1 MDDEQRYTAALS
13 KDARFDGVFF
23 VAVRTTGIY
32 CRPSCPAI
40 TPKRVNIVFYPTAAA
55 AQQAGFRACKRCR
68 PDASPGSPEW
78 NVRSDVAGR
87 AMRLIA
93 DGVVD
98 RSGVDG
104 LAARLGY
111 SARQV
116 GRLLTAEVGAAPLA
130 LARAQRARTARV
142 LIETT
147 NLPMGDIAFAAGF
160 ASIRQFNAT
169 ILEVYDIAP
178 RALRERAAA
187 RDRAGRSGRRPALLG
202 AGGGHGAAD
211 DHGAAGVLRLRLPFR
226 PPIDLG
232 RVFGFLAARAI
243 PGVELAAASWYAR
256 TISLPNGS
264 GMLSLRLVPGSSW
277 VDCSLAL
284 SDLRDV
290 TAAVQRCR
298 RLLDL
303 DADPAAISGFFAG
316 DAVIGPLAAGC
327 PGRRAVGTVDG
338 NEIAIRAVLGQ
349 QVSVAAARRLGA
361 RLVALCGTP
370 LPASAVVAG
379 LHGVAG
385 LDGHPGPAA
394 GTPGLNGAS
403 TDGAGLTHVFPDAAS
418 IAALDPAVL
427 PMPLSRAR
435 AVVTLAAALSSG
447 DISLDPG
454 ADRDEVSAR
463 LLALP
468 GIGPWTAGYI
478 RMRALSDPDVFL
490 PEDVGVL
497 RALARLAGDTPG
509 TPAAALALAEGWRP
523 WRSYAVHH
531 LWATL
536 EPPPPEPAPSR
547 PGSRGTASRAG
558 GGRASRPPA
567 RTRAAFGYP
576 NEVRDDVMTSPFLA
590 AGPVAPTWYDIV
602 DSPVGRILLTGDE
615 RALGG
620 LYLLDA
626 GEHSASVRPEWTR
639 RPGGFAGVAEQLAEY
654 FAGSRKEFEVPLAPR
669 GTPFQLAVWAELIK
683 IPYGS
688 TTSYGAVAAGLG
700 KSPVASRA
708 VGLANG
714 RNPVSIIIPCHRVI
728 GADGSLTGYGWGVDR
743 KEWLLRHE
751 GASAVVRADLQ
762 PTLFG

>member
-23 VAVRTTGIY
+23 CAVRTTGIY

-98 RSGVDG
+98 RAGVDG

-147 NLPMGDIAFAAGF
+147 SLPMGDIAFAAGF

-178 RALRERAAA
+178 RELRERAAA
-187 RDRAGRSGRRPALLG
+187 RDRAGRSGRRPV
-202 AGGGHGAAD
+202 
-211 DHGAAGVLRLRLPFR
+211 GAAGVLRLRLPFR
-226 PPIDLG
+226 PPIDLA

-243 PGVELAAASWYAR
+243 PGVEVAAADRYAR
-256 TISLPNGS
+256 TISLPNG
-264 GMLSLRLVPGSSW
+264 GGVLSLRLVPGASW

-316 DAVIGPLAAGC
+316 DPVIGALAAGC
-327 PGRRAVGTVDG
+327 PGRRAVGAVDG

-349 QVSVAAARRLGA
+349 QVSVAAARRLGG

-370 LPASAVVAG
+370 VPAPAVA
-379 LHGVAG
+379 
-385 LDGHPGPAA
+385 DGES
-394 GTPGLNGAS
+394 GLNGVS
-403 TDGAGLTHVFPDAAS
+403 EDGAGLTHVFPDAAS
-418 IAALDPAVL
+418 IAALDPAGL

-435 AVVTLAAALSSG
+435 AVVTLAAALASG
-447 DISLDPG
+447 DVSLDPG
-454 ADRDEVSAR
+454 ADREEVSAR

-490 PEDVGVL
+490 PEDAGVL
-497 RALARLAGDTPG
+497 RALGGLTSAGSGPG

-536 EPPPPEPAPSR
+536 ELPPPPEPAPSEL
-547 PGSRGTASRAG
+547 
-558 GGRASRPPA
+558 A
-567 RTRAAFGYP
+567 R
-576 NEVRDDVMTSPFLA
+576 S
-590 AGPVAPTWYDIV
+590 
-602 DSPVGRILLTGDE
+602 
-615 RALGG
+615 
-620 LYLLDA
+620 
-626 GEHSASVRPEWTR
+626 
-639 RPGGFAGVAEQLAEY
+639 
-654 FAGSRKEFEVPLAPR
+654 
-669 GTPFQLAVWAELIK
+669 
-683 IPYGS
+683 
-688 TTSYGAVAAGLG
+688 
-700 KSPVASRA
+700 
-708 VGLANG
+708 
-714 RNPVSIIIPCHRVI
+714 
-728 GADGSLTGYGWGVDR
+728 
-743 KEWLLRHE
+743 E
-751 GASAVVRADLQ
+751 G
-762 PTLFG
+762 